1 MEKEMGSA
9 ATWPND
15 AMRLKTKVLRG
26 LAKVCG
32 AKNRRGL
39 SCQCKLLLRG
49 NKCKFHGGMSTG
61 PKTPEGKMK
70 AIAAMREG
78 YKKWRHRRQ

>member
-1 MEKEMGSA
+1 
-9 ATWPND
+9 
-15 AMRLKTKVLRG
+15 MRLKTKVLRG
-26 LAKVCG
+26 LGKVCG

-39 SCQCKLLLRG
+39 PCQCKLLLRG

-61 PKTPEGKMK
+61 PRTPEGKSK

-78 YKKWRHRRQ
+78 YRKWRERRIPKT